1 MEVCTFPLCTS
12 YDMPMILVDKKIR
25 FWLYDCILKN
35 NFKKNFFYNIW
46 NKCHDGIQY
55 L

>member
-35 NFKKNFFYNIW
+35 NIW